1 MSKRILIVGGTGML
15 GHPVSFEFIK
25 NGFEVS
31 ILSTHPE
38 KAKNMFGDKVK
49 VFEGDVTDPESLKPA
64 LENQEAVYINL
75 NSELD
80 KTKYEQIEIGGT
92 GNVAQ
97 AAKEAGVK
105 RIGNISGA
113 SSSGEETGV
122 IFRDAKVQAERKLI
136 ESGVPFTIFRPSWF
150 YESLPKFIQMG
161 RAVILGDQP
170 KKFGWLSA
178 HDYAKQVVKA
188 YQIEAAANKC
198 FYNLGPAKLT
208 MEEALAV
215 FCEYHYPD
223 LEVEHVRF
231 FQAKMIAQMPGLEK
245 LKLAIPFFE
254 YFETNNE
261 TADPTEANEL
271 LGANLT
277 TVEMWAKE
285 YQKTE

>member
-15 GHPVSFEFIK
+15 GRPVSFEFLK
-25 NGFEVS
+25 SGFEVS
-31 ILSTHPE
+31 VLSTNPE
-38 KAKNMFGDKVK
+38 KAKNIFGDKVK

-64 LENQEAVYINL
+64 MENQDAVYINL

-97 AAKEAGVK
+97 AAKVAGVK

-113 SSSGEETGV
+113 SSHGEESGV
-122 IFRDAKVQAERKLI
+122 IYRDAKVKAERKLI
-136 ESGVPFTIFRPSWF
+136 ESGVPYTIFRPSWF
-150 YESLPKFIQMG
+150 YESLPNFIQMG

-170 KKFGWLSA
+170 MKFGWLAAS
-178 HDYAKQVVKA
+178 DYAKQVVKA
-188 YQIEAAANKC
+188 YQLETAANKC
-198 FYNLGPAKLT
+198 FYHLGPAKLT
-208 MEEALAV
+208 MEAV
-215 FCEYHYPD
+215 LEKFCDYHYPE
-223 LEVEHVRF
+223 LKPEHVSF
-231 FQAKMIAQMPGLEK
+231 FQAKMFSKLPGMGK

-277 TVEMWAKE
+277 TVEQWVKE
-285 YQKTE
+285 YSD